1 MSQINQNNG
10 LNRLKWVSRP
20 EWSLFS
26 GLLYLPITYIWESK
40 FILTK
45 SNQCKIFLLL
55 STIRIQKVHTLYC
68 NVNSSSIL
76 SKLFLC
82 FLPPKP
88 LIYSTTNLSL
98 MQFHYLTPSFHKFL
112 WDISYTFY
120 AVTFAV
126 FSFSFSTIQSVP
138 FCMLSFKISKNV
150 INTTIFQPAKAFISM
165 TEEQLDRLF
174 QVVVVMPQQI
184 S

>member
-1 MSQINQNNG
+1 MSMEFSF
-10 LNRLKWVSRP
+10 KP

-40 FILTK
+40 FILNK
-45 SNQCKIFLLL
+45 SNQCKIFILL
-55 STIRIQKVHTLYC
+55 SSIRIHKVRTLFC
-68 NVNSSSIL
+68 NVNSL
-76 SKLFLC
+76 SHYVLLSLSFKVFLC

-98 MQFHYLTPSFHKFL
+98 MIFHYLTPSFHKFL
-112 WDISYTFY
+112 WDILYTFY

-150 INTTIFQPAKAFISM
+150 INTTIFQPAKSFISM
-165 TEEQLDRLF
+165 
-174 QVVVVMPQQI
+174 I
-184 S
+184 